1 MTKILA
7 IGAIA
12 ALPVVALAQSAAPQ
26 SGPPAATPETV
37 TITAQATFVNQY
49 KSIKTLL
56 TKTADLM
63 PAEAYSFKPTPD
75 MRTFAGNLGHILA
88 SDVAQCGLFLG
99 RKGDLAGQDLEK
111 TLTTKDET
119 VKAAAA
125 TFTFCDEFF
134 LKIDDKTPIIDGFST
149 MNGRR
154 NGAPVIY
161 KMSLGSGL
169 VSFLVHNNEE
179 YGYLAVYLRLKGIVP
194 PSSQPH
200 TPSPAQGVRGGAW

>member
-1 MTKILA
+1 MKKILA

-12 ALPVVALAQSAAPQ
+12 ALPVVSLAQSAAPQ
-26 SGPPAATPETV
+26 SGAPAATPETV
-37 TITAQATFVNQY
+37 TITMPATIVNQY

-63 PAEAYSFKPTPD
+63 PPEAYSFKPTPE

-88 SDVAQCGLFLG
+88 SDVSQCGTFLG
-99 RKGDLAGQDLEK
+99 RKGELSGQDLEK

-119 VKAAAA
+119 VKAAGA
-125 TFTFCDEFF
+125 TFAFCDEFF
-134 LKIDDKTPIIDGFST
+134 LKIDDKTPLIDGFAT

-154 NGAPVIY
+154 NGAPVTY
-161 KMSLGSGL
+161 KMSLGSGIT
-169 VSFLVHNNEE
+169 SFLVHNNEE

-200 TPSPAQGVRGGAW
+200 SPAPAQGARGGAR